1 MGQYQQW
8 LHYQE
13 IDRLLRADLEALE
26 TEFVAFQQL
35 MQDHP
40 MMKTSSSNGEASTG
54 QAALQA
60 RNIVIRALD
69 SSLNGYSSTVGEGL
83 HEAGNMPAHLPLTH
97 STTTNGF
104 HEQQTASSNSAISS
118 TGNPMQPKAGET
130 ISPPLMNWGA
140 LPNFGPHEIEA
151 SSPLM
156 QQQGIPATPHPEIVL
171 LPEDM
176 PTFIDEHARTDP
188 QLGLPWWLRS
198 KASEAPAHRTAGTP
212 ASIDSEPT
220 RTNQLVQRWMER
232 REHLSPQS
240 PDTTANGKPEE
251 GMLDE

>member
-1 MGQYQQW
+1 MGQYQLW

-13 IDRLLRADLEALE
+13 VDRLLRADLEALE
-26 TEFVAFQQL
+26 TELAAFQHF

-40 MMKTSSSNGEASTG
+40 TMKTSSSNGEASTG

-60 RNIVIRALD
+60 RNIIIRVLD
-69 SSLNGYSSTVGEGL
+69 LSLNQYNSTAGEAL
-83 HEAGNMPAHLPLTH
+83 HGAGNVPAHLPLSH

-104 HEQQTASSNSAISS
+104 HEQQTASSNSAITS
-118 TGNPMQPKAGET
+118 TANTMQPKADET

-140 LPNFGPHEIEA
+140 LPNFGPHEIEGA
-151 SSPLM
+151 SPAM
-156 QQQGIPATPHPEIVL
+156 QQQGVPLTPHPEILL

-188 QLGLPWWLRS
+188 QLGLPWWLQS
-198 KASEAPAHRTAGTP
+198 KASEAPAQRTAGTP

-220 RTNQLVQRWMER
+220 RTNQLVQRWMKR

-240 PDTTANGKPEE
+240 SDTSANEKPEE